1 MTSFNQATPLS
12 SLTTMAVGGVPTRY
26 RVAETRDELAHIAA
40 ELSSS
45 EEPWCV
51 LAGGSNSIFS
61 DQGFVGTVLLVRTS
75 GISEEPAAGAGAGAG
90 AETVRLRVE
99 AGHTWDELVS
109 YCVQQSFSGLEA
121 LSGIPGSVGAAPIQN
136 IGAYGQEFASVL
148 REVEFFD
155 SELGEVLTLPA
166 DQLQLGYRT
175 STFKQGRRGVVLSVV
190 IELTRSP
197 LGEPLQST
205 QVADVLGLELAE
217 QTEMRAVR
225 EAVLALRSAKGMVW
239 SEGDTDSHGAGSFF
253 VNPIVPAKLLSALPD
268 TVSFWPM
275 GSRDGVD
282 SVKLSAA
289 WLIEHVGVTK
299 GYRLPGSAA
308 AISDKHALAITN
320 RGGAT
325 AEQVAEL
332 ARFVQ
337 LRVHADTG
345 ILLHPE
351 PILYGL
357 EL

>member
-1 MTSFNQATPLS
+1 MTSFDQATPLS

-40 ELSSS
+40 ELSSG
-45 EEPWCV
+45 EDPWCV

-61 DQGFVGTVLLVRTS
+61 DQGFVGTVLLVHTS
-75 GISEEPAAGAGAGAG
+75 GISEEPATGAG

-109 YCVQQSFSGLEA
+109 YSVQQGFSGLEA

-155 SELGEVLTLPA
+155 TELGEVLTLPA

-205 QVADVLGLELAE
+205 QVADALGLELGE
-217 QTEMRAVR
+217 QAAVHTVR
-225 EAVLALRSAKGMVW
+225 DTVLALRTAKGMVW
-239 SEGDTDSHGAGSFF
+239 SETDRDSHGAGSFF

-268 TVSFWPM
+268 TVASWPM
-275 GSRDGVD
+275 GSHDGVD
-282 SVKLSAA
+282 IVKLSAA
-289 WLIEHVGVTK
+289 WLIEHVGITK
-299 GYRLPGSAA
+299 GYCLPGSAA

-332 ARFVQ
+332 ARLVQ

-345 ILLHPE
+345 ILLQPE